1 MDLIAF
7 IEEEGPF
14 DGVMGFSQ
22 GAGLA
27 VSYLIHQTQE
37 KPKTSRSSPR
47 IRCAILFS
55 GGAKDDP
62 RGLFGNGPR
71 RAMSLEED
79 GEVIEIPTLH
89 VWGHK
94 DPNYPEFGPVLLGL
108 CEKGEREEF
117 FHDGGH
123 EIPGAKDAAAVEKVA
138 KLFKRTVQ
146 RAETAW

>member
-37 KPKTSRSSPR
+37 EPKTSRLCLGF
-47 IRCAILFS
+47 RCAILFS
-55 GGAKDDP
+55 GGVKEDP
-62 RGLFGNGPR
+62 RGPLGKGPR
-71 RAMSLEED
+71 RAMRWEED

-89 VWGHK
+89 VWGRQ
-94 DPNYPEFGPVLLGL
+94 DPSYHDFGPVLLGL
-108 CEKGEREEF
+108 CKEGEREEF

-123 EIPGAKDAAAVEKVA
+123 EIPGAKDAAAVEQVA

-146 RAETAW
+146 RAETA